1 MLFTVCYLL
10 FVATSESSLLNLFIL
25 SLFAPVFHLNNFQ
38 TNENVA
44 YLLLLPPCKN
54 NKAATVGVDLN
65 SSTTCKRIRVNRWKW
80 KKLQKI
86 KRMTRWKAKRQRRER
101 ERERRRNGSKRELST
116 GLGARRLPV
125 YCVAQS
131 VIFTN
136 DHHRLLSSSVII
148 ASLG

>member
-1 MLFTVCYLL
+1 MEEASKDKEDDEMEGEET
-10 FVATSESSLLNLFIL
+10 
-25 SLFAPVFHLNNFQ
+25 
-38 TNENVA
+38 
-44 YLLLLPPCKN
+44 
-54 NKAATVGVDLN
+54 
-65 SSTTCKRIRVNRWKW
+65 
-80 KKLQKI
+80 
-86 KRMTRWKAKRQRRER
+86 AKRER
-101 ERERRRNGSKRELST
+101 EEEENGSKRELST